1 MSNLYRILFIVPY
14 FGEWPEWMELHL
26 DSIKRNPTIDFL
38 FITDCE
44 TSVLSEI
51 KNVRV
56 QKSAFET
63 YIHRFKKV
71 LDKELDIPNPYKLCD
86 LRPLF
91 GLIHNDI
98 IKNYDFYGWTDMDI
112 LFGNIREFYTDA
124 ILSKYDVLSTHAH
137 TISGH
142 MALFRNNRKNREM
155 YKNIYDWEGAL
166 QNAEFVGIDEHGIT
180 NAYLYTFWDKVKFK
194 SGFEMHPKI
203 NDFFKKQRKKRMYMI
218 EQFTTP
224 FTPLPWIDGSMNSNQ
239 PSTWFYK
246 DGEITNSRDG
256 SRKFMYLHFMNFK
269 SSKWRHDGTPAPWEK
284 LENYVNAE
292 PQDMERGI
300 RIDKE
305 GISQL

>member
-1 MSNLYRILFIVPY
+1 MYKIALIIPY
-14 FGEWPEWMELHL
+14 FGELPVWYELYFETI
-26 DSIKRNPTIDFL
+26 SRNPSIDFHI
-38 FITDCE
+38 ITD
-44 TSVLSEI
+44 SEE
-51 KNVRV
+51 V
-56 QKSAFET
+56 QVNLTNNIHLHKSTFKQYINHANQFLDFE
-63 YIHRFKKV
+63 FAP
-71 LDKELDIPNPYKLCD
+71 PNPYKLCD

-124 ILSKYDVLSTHAH
+124 ILSKYDVLSTHSH

-166 QNAEFVGIDEHGIT
+166 QNPEFVGIDEHGIT

-256 SRKFMYLHFMNFK
+256 NRKFMYLHFMNFK